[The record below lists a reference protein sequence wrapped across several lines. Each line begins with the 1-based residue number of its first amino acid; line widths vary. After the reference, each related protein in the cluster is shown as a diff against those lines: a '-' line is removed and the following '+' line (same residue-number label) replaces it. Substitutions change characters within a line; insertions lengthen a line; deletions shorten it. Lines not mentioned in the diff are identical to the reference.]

1 MIKDDED
8 VTLLTGG
15 TFTSRGAWL
24 WVFSLLY
31 RDDDDKLV
39 KALLL
44 VAAVVPCW
52 AEEEE
57 GHASPKRWDAL
68 ENPIFP
74 LFAST
79 IVLPSYK
86 TVLLQFS
93 LPQSTP

>member
-39 KALLL
+39 KALL

-57 GHASPKRWDAL
+57 GHASPKR
-68 ENPIFP
+68 
-74 LFAST
+74 
-79 IVLPSYK
+79 
-86 TVLLQFS
+86 
-93 LPQSTP
+93 

>member
-31 RDDDDKLV
+31 RRDDEDKLV
-39 KALLL
+39 KALL

-57 GHASPKRWDAL
+57 GHASPKR
-68 ENPIFP
+68 
-74 LFAST
+74 
-79 IVLPSYK
+79 
-86 TVLLQFS
+86 
-93 LPQSTP
+93 

>member
-39 KALLL
+39 KALL

-52 AEEEE
+52 AEEE
-57 GHASPKRWDAL
+57 
-68 ENPIFP
+68 
-74 LFAST
+74 
-79 IVLPSYK
+79 
-86 TVLLQFS
+86 
-93 LPQSTP
+93 